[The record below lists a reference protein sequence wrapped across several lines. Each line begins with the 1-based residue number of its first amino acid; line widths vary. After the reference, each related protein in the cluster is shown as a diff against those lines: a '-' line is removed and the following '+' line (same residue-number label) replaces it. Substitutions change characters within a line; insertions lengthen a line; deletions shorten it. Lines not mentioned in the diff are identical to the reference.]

1 MSHNKIPDFTET
13 ELWTVR
19 STLKE
24 RYGRDIELQMA
35 DSEVMLGG
43 ADGMA
48 WCPSL
53 FWNAKGAN
61 FAVVKLG
68 PKCFRAY
75 FYYHPEHQLGTGI
88 DSYDELGECMI
99 SVLQVESDH
108 MRKQK
113 ISTDQTPAPTDQD
126 APDKPD
132 TSPLFWGD

>member
-35 DSEVMLGG
+35 DTEVMLGG
-43 ADGMA
+43 ADGMD
-48 WCPSL
+48 WCPAL
-53 FWNAKGAN
+53 FWSAKGAN
-61 FAVVKLG
+61 FAIVKLG
-68 PKCFRAY
+68 AKRFRAY

-88 DSYDELGECMI
+88 DSYDEIGDCVI

-108 MRKQK
+108 LRKQK
-113 ISTDQTPAPTDQD
+113 IIVEQQPVKDDKDS
-126 APDKPD
+126 PDKPD
-132 TSPLFWGD
+132 TSPFFWGD